1 MSYNT
6 FEDDTRLVMTILFVG
21 AVSGVNVYFFATF
34 GAEFMSIYGPYTLA
48 ILFGVLT
55 VGGIMIL
62 KSLFDLVL
70 NEYIEDFLLQRSIN
84 TYWARKAK
92 DEENR
97 KRVRESMRQYEEF
110 RFRPQQLQQN
120 VQYADENVINPSFL
134 MTEQ

>member
-110 RFRPQQLQQN
+110 RFRSPVPQQQF
-120 VQYADENVINPSFL
+120 VDENVINPSFL

>member
-1 MSYNT
+1 
-6 FEDDTRLVMTILFVG
+6 
-21 AVSGVNVYFFATF
+21 
-34 GAEFMSIYGPYTLA
+34 
-48 ILFGVLT
+48 
-55 VGGIMIL
+55 MIL
-62 KSLFDLVL
+62 KSIFDLVL

-110 RFRPQQLQQN
+110 RFRPIPQQQQY
-120 VQYADENVINPSFL
+120 VDENVINPSFL

>member
-34 GAEFMSIYGPYTLA
+34 GAEFLTIYGPYTLA

-110 RFRPQQLQQN
+110 RFRPQLQQN

>member
-34 GAEFMSIYGPYTLA
+34 GTEFMSIYGPYTLA

-110 RFRPQQLQQN
+110 RFRPIPQQQ
-120 VQYADENVINPSFL
+120 QYADENVINPSFL

>member
-34 GAEFMSIYGPYTLA
+34 GAEFLTIYGPYTLA

-110 RFRPQQLQQN
+110 RFRPAIQQPQQY
-120 VQYADENVINPSFL
+120 VDENVINPSFL

>member
-34 GAEFMSIYGPYTLA
+34 GAEFLTIYGPYTLA

-84 TYWARKAK
+84 TNWARKAK

-110 RFRPQQLQQN
+110 RFRPIPQQQQY
-120 VQYADENVINPSFL
+120 VDENVINPSFL

>member
-110 RFRPQQLQQN
+110 RFRPQIQQN

>member
-34 GAEFMSIYGPYTLA
+34 GAEFLTIYGPYTLA

-110 RFRPQQLQQN
+110 RFRPIPQQP
-120 VQYADENVINPSFL
+120 QYVDENVINPSFL

>member
-110 RFRPQQLQQN
+110 RFRPQLQQN

>member
-34 GAEFMSIYGPYTLA
+34 GAEFMSISGPYTLA

-110 RFRPQQLQQN
+110 RFRPAIQQPQQF
-120 VQYADENVINPSFL
+120 VDENVINPSFL

>member
-34 GAEFMSIYGPYTLA
+34 GAEFLTIYGPYTLA

-110 RFRPQQLQQN
+110 RFRPIPQQQQY
-120 VQYADENVINPSFL
+120 VDENVINPSFL

>member
-34 GAEFMSIYGPYTLA
+34 GTEFMSIYGPYTLA

-110 RFRPQQLQQN
+110 RFRPQIQQN

>member
-110 RFRPQQLQQN
+110 RFRPAIQQPQQF
-120 VQYADENVINPSFL
+120 VDENVINPSFL

>member
-110 RFRPQQLQQN
+110 RFRPIQQQQQF
-120 VQYADENVINPSFL
+120 VDENVINPSFL

>member
-110 RFRPQQLQQN
+110 RFRPIPQQQQY
-120 VQYADENVINPSFL
+120 VDENVINPSFL

>member
-34 GAEFMSIYGPYTLA
+34 GAEFLTIYGPYTLA

-110 RFRPQQLQQN
+110 RFRPAIQQPQQF
-120 VQYADENVINPSFL
+120 VDENVINPSFL

>member
-34 GAEFMSIYGPYTLA
+34 GAEFLSIYGPYTLA
-48 ILFGVLT
+48 MLFGVLT

-62 KSLFDLVL
+62 KSLFDLIL

-110 RFRPQQLQQN
+110 RFRPQ
-120 VQYADENVINPSFL
+120 VQRPAQYVDENVINPSFL